1 MIVPDANLLIYAYDS
16 TSPHHDKAKSWWE
29 DVLSGDEPIGVPWV
43 VVLAF
48 SRLMTHPAIC
58 CDPLTTHQVRQ
69 CVEHWLAQQTVRIL
83 SPSPGTLVRF
93 FDLLDS
99 IGLGGNF
106 ATDALIA
113 AHAMENTATVYSNDR
128 DFGRFTCL
136 RWRNPL
142 EE

>member
-16 TSPHHDKAKSWWE
+16 TSPHHDRAKDWWE
-29 DVLSGDEPIGVPWV
+29 EVLSGDEPIGVPWV

-48 SRLMTHPAIC
+48 TRLMTHSAIC
-58 CDPLTTHQVRQ
+58 CDPLTTGQARK
-69 CVEHWLAQQTVRIL
+69 CVEHWLAQPGERVL

-99 IGLGGNF
+99 VGLGGNF

-113 AHAMENTATVYSNDR
+113 AHALENTATVYSNDR
-128 DFGRFTCL
+128 DFGRFTGL

-142 EE
+142 EV

>member
-16 TSPHHDKAKSWWE
+16 TSPQHHRAKSWWE

-48 SRLMTHPAIC
+48 TRLMTHPAIC
-58 CDPLTTHQVRQ
+58 CDPLTTQQVRQ
-69 CVEHWLAQQTVRIL
+69 CVEQWLAQQTVRVL

-99 IGLGGNF
+99 VGMGGNL

-128 DFGRFTCL
+128 DFGRFTGL